1 MSLNSINQKLEDKT
15 ANDINFSLS
24 RKQMGSLKSET
35 DKQFTMTLRL
45 VNAQEKFRKI
55 IFKNI
60 TAIKFNR
67 FQRKSI
73 ITLKYA
79 PMRV

>member
-35 DKQFTMTLRL
+35 DKQFTKTLRL

-60 TAIKFNR
+60 TDIKFNR
-67 FQRKSI
+67 FRRKSI